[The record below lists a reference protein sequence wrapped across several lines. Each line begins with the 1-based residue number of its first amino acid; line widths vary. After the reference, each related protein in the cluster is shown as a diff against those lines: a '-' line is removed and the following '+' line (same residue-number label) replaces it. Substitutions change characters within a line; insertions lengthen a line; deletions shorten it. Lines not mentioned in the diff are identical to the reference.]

1 MDFLVMIGQLL
12 LALSILVGVHEFGH
26 MISAKYFGMR
36 VEKFSIG
43 FPPKI
48 FGFRK
53 GETEYSLGAIPLGG
67 FVKITGMID
76 ESLDT
81 EQMSKDPEP
90 HEFRAKPAWQRLI
103 VMMGGIIVNL
113 FLGVLLFILILTF
126 YGERYYSMDDVNRH
140 GIVAYEVG
148 KNIGLQ
154 TGDKILAVNGKEVQ
168 RFPQDLLDPDV
179 LLGENS
185 YFTIQRGD
193 SVFRLP
199 VPDNMISEISRKDNE
214 GFVSPAYTFR
224 VAEVQEG
231 RPADK
236 VGLKKGDSI
245 VAVNGNKVAYFHEF
259 KNYLDKNRQE
269 EITIKVARDSQIKEL
284 TVRVDSNGTIGF
296 IPNLSFPR
304 SVEKYSLIEAI
315 PKGTKKAFSVITT
328 TVRALGKIFSGKIN
342 ASDSVAGPIGI
353 MQEFGG
359 DWIWERF
366 WLLTASLSMILA
378 FMNFLPIPALDGG
391 HVMFLLYEMI
401 AGRKPSDKF
410 LEVAQRIGMV
420 LLLALMVLVFGN
432 DIYKMFFK

>member
-48 FGFRK
+48 FGFKK

-81 EQMSKDPEP
+81 EQMSKEPEP

-103 VMMGGIIVNL
+103 VMMGGIVVNL
-113 FLGVLLFILILTF
+113 ILGIILFILILTY
-126 YGERYYSMDDVNRH
+126 YGERYYSMEDVNKH
-140 GIVAYEVG
+140 GIVAYPIAE
-148 KNIGLQ
+148 NIGLQ
-154 TGDKILAVNGKEVQ
+154 TGDKIIAVNGKDVE

-185 YFTIQRGD
+185 YFLVKRND
-193 SVFRLP
+193 STFRLP
-199 VPDNMISEISRKDNE
+199 VPDTLIGEISKRDQA
-214 GFVSPAYTFR
+214 FVSPAYTFS
-224 VAEVQEG
+224 VGKLEEG
-231 RPADK
+231 RPAEK
-236 VGLKKGDSI
+236 AGLQKGDSI
-245 VAVNGNKVAYFHEF
+245 ISVDGNKVAYFHQF
-259 KNYLDKNRQE
+259 QSYLKNNKNER
-269 EITIKVARDSQIKEL
+269 ISIKVARDSKVQEINVK
-284 TVRVDSNGTIGF
+284 VDTNGTIGF
-296 IPNLSFPR
+296 YPKLYFPR
-304 SVEKYSLIEAI
+304 SIENYSLGEAI
-315 PKGTKKAFSVITT
+315 PVGTKKAFSVITT
-328 TVRALGKIFSGKIN
+328 TVRALGKIFAGKIN

-359 DWIWERF
+359 EWIWERF

-410 LEVAQRIGMV
+410 LEVAQKIGMV
-420 LLLALMVLVFGN
+420 LLLALMILVFGN
-432 DIYKMFFK
+432 DLYKVFFK